1 MLKWLSRVVLG
12 LLGAAAIVL
21 VSSYIY
27 FFVVLPD
34 DLPVPELRIEKT
46 PERVARGTYL
56 ATAVFGCAYCHSDR
70 DWSLFG
76 APPKPGSIGQG
87 GEVFGPEQGL
97 SGMIVSPNIT
107 PYALGDWSDGE
118 IYRAI
123 VSGLHKDGYAFFPIM
138 PFDVYLHLETEDVYS
153 LIAWVRSLKPIVN
166 DTPPRDPSLL
176 MQFIGNIRAVPAS
189 PWKIDK
195 SDPVKRGEYL
205 AVIAGCRFCHTPA
218 NERQQALPGMR
229 LAGGLGMP
237 ANGVK
242 VYSANITP
250 DKETGIGNWSE
261 RDFIN
266 RFKNFAGTR
275 VAADAVGFQTQHA
288 WTEYAQMS
296 ESDLADIYA
305 YLMAQKPVRN
315 SVDPLHGI
323 QP

>member
-1 MLKWLSRVVLG
+1 MLKWLIRVVLG
-12 LLGAAAIVL
+12 LLGAAAIAV
-21 VSSYIY
+21 VSSYVY
-27 FFVVLPD
+27 FFVVLPR
-34 DLPVPELRIEKT
+34 DLPPPDLQIELT
-46 PERVARGTYL
+46 PARVERGTYL

-76 APPKPGSIGQG
+76 APPKPGTIGQG
-87 GEVFGPEQGL
+87 GELFDESAGL

-107 PYALGDWSDGE
+107 PYALGDWTDGE

-138 PFDVYLHLETEDVYS
+138 PFDVYLYLEPEDAYALV
-153 LIAWVRSLKPIVN
+153 AWVRSLEPVVN
-166 DTPPRDPSLL
+166 DTPPRNPSLF
-176 MQFIGNIRAVPAS
+176 MQWIGNVRAIPAA
-189 PWKIDK
+189 PWEIDK
-195 SDPVKRGEYL
+195 SDPVQRGQYL

-218 NERQQALPGMR
+218 DERQQALPGMR

-250 DKETGIGNWSE
+250 DRATGIGGWSE

-266 RFKNFAGTR
+266 RFHNFRGAT

-288 WTEYAQMS
+288 WTEYAQMTAA
-296 ESDLADIYA
+296 DLADIYA
-305 YLMAQKPVRN
+305 YLMAQPAVSN
-315 SVDPLHGI
+315 SVDPLLGM